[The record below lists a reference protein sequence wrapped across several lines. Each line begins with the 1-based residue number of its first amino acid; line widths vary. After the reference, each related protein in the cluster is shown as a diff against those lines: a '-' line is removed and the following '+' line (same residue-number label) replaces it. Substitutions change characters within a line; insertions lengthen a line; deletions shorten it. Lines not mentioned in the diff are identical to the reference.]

1 MSITKS
7 FTTREQYIAWRA
19 AWRTEYKNLSIAIRT
34 LKGAI
39 SEMQSKG
46 ELAGT
51 QQVRLISLRAQAT
64 EMLSTRLLSKIRA
77 GLLREKSDLEP
88 KKLAEFVSAEL
99 HDAIIAGAEAA
110 IAKRKEKAL
119 ASQAAARA
127 TGKRKKSEK
136 VMKRKASATTPQLAD
151 AAD

>member
-34 LKGAI
+34 LKSTI

-46 ELAGT
+46 ELAGA
-51 QQVRLISLRAQAT
+51 QQVRLISFRAQAT
-64 EMLSTRLLSKIRA
+64 EMLSTRLLSKVRA

-88 KKLAEFVSAEL
+88 KQLAEFVSAEL
-99 HDAIIAGAEAA
+99 HDAMMACAEAT

-119 ASQAAARA
+119 ASQTAAK
-127 TGKRKKSEK
+127 TISKQKKSER
-136 VMKRKASATTPQLAD
+136 VMKRKTSTPQMAD

>member
-46 ELAGT
+46 ELAGA
-51 QQVRLISLRAQAT
+51 QQNRLISLRAQAT
-64 EMLSTRLLSKIRA
+64 EMLSTRLTSKIRA
-77 GLLREKSDLEP
+77 GLLRAKSDMEP
-88 KKLAEFVSAEL
+88 KKLAEFVSTEL
-99 HDAIIAGAEAA
+99 HDLIEIGAEAM

-119 ASQAAARA
+119 TSQAAAKS
-127 TGKRKKSEK
+127 TGKRKKAEK
-136 VMKRKASATTPQLAD
+136 VLKTKTPPQMAD